1 MKNIILALRSLGKR
15 GQHNILKVI
24 SLGIGLAVGLVLIAK
39 VCFEQSYDNFYPDAD
54 RIYRIY
60 SLFTE
65 DGKLEEFQ
73 NTSGGV
79 SILLR
84 DLSPDIVAAS
94 RATFFSDGPFTMS
107 DTDTKL
113 KATVFLADSA
123 FFDILSR
130 PMLVGDA
137 KETLSRPLY
146 ALVSD
151 ETAERIGG
159 GDVVG
164 KTFTFDVADNIPI
177 TIGGIFEAYPD
188 NATMQADILLSLP
201 SAVTLWGYD
210 GSMNTIGNDRYRSY
224 IKLRPGADIGDVES
238 LWPEYMSKYVPE
250 HIRANMS
257 SAPKYSF
264 RPLAQVHTGD
274 SYVKRMCYMMG
285 LIALALI
292 FTAVMNYILIV
303 VSSLVGRAK
312 EMAVRKSYG
321 ASSWNIHSLLFSE
334 AFVHVLL
341 AVALALLLLLAF
353 REVVAQMVGTS
364 LGVLL
369 ISGGAAIIVI
379 CLLILFITGYIPGSL
394 FARIPVA
401 AAFRNYRESK
411 RSWKLALLFV
421 QFAAAAFL
429 VTLLLVV
436 NLQYSRMV
444 NDNPGY
450 DIENLAFANIAA
462 ISDSTRRDAL
472 LTELQRL
479 PEVVDITTSYA
490 LPMYGLGG
498 NNIWLPSDDKEL
510 LNVSDM
516 YYVGENFLDFMGIK
530 IIEGRN
536 FTPDMQANAEV
547 MLSREC
553 AERLQ
558 RAAGWEGE
566 SVVGKSICES
576 AHHEIDQPFRSA
588 VIVGVYEN
596 FRVGT
601 AEYSEMET
609 PSTLYYGPLAN
620 PILLVRF
627 HSLTPESLHRVND
640 AIARFAPDKEI
651 SLQSYAAEMEYLY
664 HDTRNFRDAVLAGG
678 LVTLAIVFIGLV
690 GYTAD
695 EVNRRRK
702 EMAIRKINGATSAEV
717 TALFLR
723 DVSRIALPAILIGCL
738 VSFIVA
744 QNWQAQYAEKVS
756 LAWYLFLAG
765 GMAVLAVVAGV
776 SIVNVY
782 RAAEENPVNSLRA
795 E

>member
-79 SILLR
+79 PILLR
-84 DLSPDIVAAS
+84 DLSPDIETAS

-113 KATVFLADSA
+113 KATIFLADSC
-123 FFDILSR
+123 FFDVLSR

-159 GDVVG
+159 DVVG

-177 TIGGIFEAYPD
+177 TIGGIFKAYPD

-292 FTAVMNYILIV
+292 FTAVMNYLLIV

-369 ISGGAAIIVI
+369 VSGGAAIIVI

-401 AAFRNYRESK
+401 AAFRSYRESK

-436 NLQYSRMV
+436 NLQYNRMV

-450 DIENLAFANIAA
+450 DIENLAFANILS
-462 ISDSTRRDAL
+462 ISDTTRRAAFIE
-472 LTELQRL
+472 ELRRL
-479 PEVVDITTSYA
+479 PDIADVTTCDA
-490 LPMYGLGG
+490 LPMYGFGG
-498 NNIWLPSDDKEL
+498 NVIKLPGDDREL
-510 LNVSDM
+510 LNVADM
-516 YYVGENFLDFMGIK
+516 YNCSANFLDFMDIK
-530 IIEGRN
+530 VIDGTTFNPAMPTES
-536 FTPDMQANAEV
+536 EV

-553 AERLQ
+553 AERL
-558 RAAGWEGE
+558 RKAAGWGEE
-566 SVVGKSICES
+566 SVVGKYIFES
-576 AHHEIDQPFRSA
+576 AHHQGDVAIKQA
-588 VIVGVYEN
+588 CIVGVFEN
-596 FRVGT
+596 IRVGT
-601 AEYSEMET
+601 AANSEMDV
-609 PSTLYYGPLAN
+609 PVTLYYHPA
-620 PILLVRF
+620 PSRELLVRF
-627 HSLTPESLHRVND
+627 HSLNPESLHRVND

-651 SLQSYAAEMEYLY
+651 FLQSYAAEMEYLY

-738 VSFIVA
+738 VSFLVA

-776 SIVNVY
+776 SVINVY

>member
-1 MKNIILALRSLGKR
+1 MKNILLALRSLTKR

-39 VCFEQSYDNFYPDAD
+39 VCFEQSYDNFYPDSE
-54 RIYRIY
+54 RIYRIFNLY
-60 SLFTE
+60 TE
-65 DGKLEEFQ
+65 EGQMEENS

-79 SILLR
+79 AVYLR
-84 DLSPDIVAAS
+84 DLSPDIETAARS
-94 RATFFSDGPFTMS
+94 TFLSDGPFTMA
-107 DTDTKL
+107 DTQTKL
-113 KATVFLADSA
+113 KATIYMADSC
-123 FFDILSR
+123 FFDILPR
-130 PMLVGDA
+130 PMLAGNA
-137 KETLSRPLY
+137 KETLSRPHY

-151 ETAERIGG
+151 KVARQIG

-164 KTFTFDVADNIPI
+164 KTFVIDAYDKYPI
-177 TIGGIFEAYPD
+177 TIGGIFEEYPE
-188 NATMQADILLSLP
+188 NSTENADIYISLA
-201 SAVTLWGYD
+201 SIKSFFNWD
-210 GSMNTIGNDRYRSY
+210 GSMNPLGNERYHGY
-224 IKLRPGADIGDVES
+224 IKLRPHTDIASVES
-238 LWPEYMSKYVPE
+238 MIPAFMDKYVPE
-250 HIRANMS
+250 KIRAQM
-257 SAPKYSF
+257 PFDIKF
-264 RPLAQVHTGD
+264 TFHPIDQIHKGD

-285 LIALALI
+285 LIAIALI

-369 ISGGAAIIVI
+369 VSGGAAIIVV

-411 RSWKLALLFV
+411 RSWKLGLLFV
-421 QFAAAAFL
+421 QFAAAAFQ

-436 NLQYSRMV
+436 NLQYNRMV
-444 NDNPGY
+444 NDDPGY
-450 DIENLAFANIAA
+450 DIENLAFANVLA
-462 ISDSTRRDAL
+462 INDTTRREALVEELRRLPDVADVTTCDAL
-472 LTELQRL
+472 
-479 PEVVDITTSYA
+479 PI
-490 LPMYGLGG
+490 YGMGG
-498 NNIWLPSDDKEL
+498 NSIKLPGDDKEL

-516 YYVGENFLDFMGIK
+516 YNCSANFLDFMGIK
-530 IIEGRN
+530 VIDGTTFNPAMPTES
-536 FTPDMQANAEV
+536 EV

-553 AERLQ
+553 ADRL
-558 RAAGWEGE
+558 RKAAGWGEE
-566 SVVGKSICES
+566 SVVGKYIVES
-576 AHHEIDQPFRSA
+576 AHHQGNVPIKEAR
-588 VIVGVYEN
+588 IVGVFEN
-596 FRVGT
+596 IRVGT
-601 AEYSEMET
+601 AANSEMDI
-609 PSTLYYGPLAN
+609 PVTLYYHPA
-620 PILLVRF
+620 PSRELLVRF
-627 HSLTPESLHRVND
+627 HSLNSESLRRVND

-738 VSFIVA
+738 ISFIVA

-776 SIVNVY
+776 SVVNVY

>member
-79 SILLR
+79 PILLR
-84 DLSPDIVAAS
+84 DLSPDIETAS

-113 KATVFLADSA
+113 KATIFLADSC

-151 ETAERIGG
+151 ETAERIG

-369 ISGGAAIIVI
+369 VSGGAAIVVI
-379 CLLILFITGYIPGSL
+379 CLLILLITGYIPGSL

-444 NDNPGY
+444 NDDPGY
-450 DIENLAFANIAA
+450 DIENLAFANVLA
-462 ISDSTRRDAL
+462 INDTTRRAAL
-472 LTELQRL
+472 VEELRRL
-479 PEVVDITTSYA
+479 PDVADVTTCDA
-490 LPMYGLGG
+490 LPMYGMGG
-498 NNIWLPSDDKEL
+498 NVIMLPGDDKEL

-516 YYVGENFLDFMGIK
+516 YNCSANFLDFMDIK
-530 IIEGRN
+530 VIDGTTFNPAMPTES
-536 FTPDMQANAEV
+536 EV

-553 AERLQ
+553 ADRL
-558 RAAGWEGE
+558 RKAAGWGEE
-566 SVVGKSICES
+566 SVVGKYIVES
-576 AHHEIDQPFRSA
+576 AHHQGDMPIKEAR
-588 VIVGVYEN
+588 IVGVFEN
-596 FRVGT
+596 FRIGT
-601 AEYSEMET
+601 AANSEIDV
-609 PSTLYYGPLAN
+609 PVTLYYHPA
-620 PILLVRF
+620 PSRELLVRF
-627 HSLTPESLHRVND
+627 HSLNPESLRRVND

-651 SLQSYAAEMEYLY
+651 TLQSYAAEMEYLY

-776 SIVNVY
+776 SVVNVY

>member
-1 MKNIILALRSLGKR
+1 MKNIILALRSLTKR
-15 GQHNILKVI
+15 GQHNLLKVV

-39 VCFEQSYDNFYPDAD
+39 VCFEQSYDNFYPDSE
-54 RIYRIY
+54 RIYRIFNLY
-60 SLFTE
+60 TE
-65 DGKLEEFQ
+65 EGEMEENS

-79 SILLR
+79 AIYLR
-84 DLSPDIVAAS
+84 DLSPDIEAAARS
-94 RATFFSDGPFTMS
+94 TFLSDGPFTMT
-107 DTDTKL
+107 DTQTKL
-113 KATVFLADSA
+113 KATIYLADSC
-123 FFDILSR
+123 FFDVLPR
-130 PMLVGDA
+130 PMVAGNA
-137 KETLSRPLY
+137 KETLSRPHY

-151 ETAERIGG
+151 KVARQIG

-164 KTFTFDVADNIPI
+164 KTFVLDAYDKYPI
-177 TIGGIFEAYPD
+177 TIGGIFEEYPE
-188 NATMQADILLSLP
+188 NSTENADIYISLA
-201 SAVTLWGYD
+201 SIESFFSWD
-210 GSMNTIGNDRYRSY
+210 GSMNTVGNERYHGY
-224 IKLRPGADIGDVES
+224 IKLHPHADIASVES
-238 LWPEYMSKYVPE
+238 MVPAFLDKYVPE
-250 HIRANMS
+250 KIRAQM
-257 SAPKYSF
+257 PFDIKF
-264 RPLAQVHTGD
+264 TFHPLDQVHTGD

-285 LIALALI
+285 LIAIALI

-321 ASSWNIHSLLFSE
+321 ASEWNIHSLLFSE

-369 ISGGAAIIVI
+369 VSGGAAIVVI
-379 CLLILFITGYIPGSL
+379 CLLILVITGYIPGSL

-444 NDNPGY
+444 NDDPGY
-450 DIENLAFANIAA
+450 DIENLAFANVLA
-462 ISDSTRRDAL
+462 INDTTRRAALVEELRRLPDVADVTTCDAL
-472 LTELQRL
+472 
-479 PEVVDITTSYA
+479 PI
-490 LPMYGLGG
+490 YGMGG
-498 NNIWLPSDDKEL
+498 NAIKLPGDDKEL

-536 FTPDMQANAEV
+536 FTPGMQSDAEV

-553 AERLQ
+553 ADRL
-558 RAAGWEGE
+558 RKAAGWGEE

-601 AEYSEMET
+601 AEHSEMET

-627 HSLTPESLHRVND
+627 HSLTPESLRRVND

-651 SLQSYAAEMEYLY
+651 TLQSYAAEMEYLY

-776 SIVNVY
+776 SVVNVY